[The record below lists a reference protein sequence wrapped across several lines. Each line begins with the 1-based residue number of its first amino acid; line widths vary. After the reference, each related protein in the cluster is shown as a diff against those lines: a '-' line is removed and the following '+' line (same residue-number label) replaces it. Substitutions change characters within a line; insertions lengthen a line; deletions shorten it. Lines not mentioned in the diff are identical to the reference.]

1 MPLPER
7 VAIKF
12 EVYTLACRA
21 LLNRLC
27 DLRMATQA
35 DPRLDYDTCL
45 QRFDEALERFFMRAD
60 PADRHQAARKLA
72 ALLRVEVDLFRY
84 NNTRV
89 AAIFDDV
96 IATLETQICA
106 WSYERDLEQLHQQG
120 RQLAQRFFAASPWPV
135 TQLRL
140 SSACDLIVAYGAA
153 PVGSRGALLAES
165 FGYRAAPA
173 AYYPTYWDDDQ
184 ERERQD
190 VVLLRFSYEHS
201 FGLYLAYPFLL
212 LHEYTAHVHATDY
225 DNEAFNDGWLLHA
238 AAAFLHADWNH
249 NPERSGLDL
258 DQANIF
264 YDRLYPRLNPIPRRA
279 CRFARDFESWL
290 PDHLRFWFSR
300 ITFELAAFQPGPD
313 EQRYWPT
320 QALHQLERAFTTDR
334 RRMLYGLENTTHLRD
349 LLRAI
354 AVA

>member
-12 EVYTLACRA
+12 DVYTLACRA

-60 PADRHQAARKLA
+60 PVDRHQAAQKLG

-84 NNTRV
+84 HNLRV
-89 AAIFDDV
+89 AAIFDAV
-96 IATLETQICA
+96 IETLETSICT
-106 WSYERDLEQLHQQG
+106 WSYERDLQQLHQQG
-120 RQLAQRFFAASPWPV
+120 RQLAQRFFAASPWPA
-135 TQLRL
+135 TQSNLERN
-140 SSACDLIVAYGAA
+140 CDLIVAYGAA
-153 PVGSRGALLAES
+153 PADSRGALLAES

-173 AYYPTYWDDDQ
+173 AYYPVFWDDDQ
-184 ERERQD
+184 DRERND
-190 VVLLRFSYEHS
+190 VVLVRFSFEHS

-225 DNEAFNDGWLLHA
+225 DNESFNDGWLLHA
-238 AAAFLHADWNH
+238 AASFVHRDWNH
-249 NPERSGLDL
+249 DPERSGLDL

-290 PDHLRFWFSR
+290 PDHLRPWFRR
-300 ITFELAAFQPGPD
+300 ITFELAAFQPGPAQ
-313 EQRYWPT
+313 QRYWPT

-334 RRMLYGLENTTHLRD
+334 QRLLKALERTTNLRD
-349 LLRAI
+349 LLDAI
-354 AVA
+354 PLA

>member
-12 EVYTLACRA
+12 DVYTLACRA

-60 PADRHQAARKLA
+60 PADRRQAAQKLG

-84 NNTRV
+84 NNARV

-96 IATLETQICA
+96 IETLETNICA
-106 WSYERDLEQLHQQG
+106 WSYQRDLEQLHQQG
-120 RQLAQRFFAASPWPV
+120 RQLARRFFAASPWPE
-135 TQLRL
+135 TQIRL
-140 SSACDLIVAYGAA
+140 HRSCDLIVAYGSA
-153 PVGSRGALLAES
+153 PASSQGALLAES

-173 AYYPTYWDDDQ
+173 AYYPAYWDDDQ
-184 ERERQD
+184 DRERKD
-190 VVLLRFSYEHS
+190 VVLARVSFEHS
-201 FGLYLAYPFLL
+201 FGLYLAYPFLF
-212 LHEYTAHVHATDY
+212 LHEYTAHVQATDY
-225 DNEAFNDGWLLHA
+225 DNESFNDGWLLHA
-238 AAAFLHADWNH
+238 AASFLHRDWNH
-249 NPERSGLDL
+249 DPERSALEL
-258 DQANIF
+258 DQVNIF

-290 PDHLRFWFSR
+290 PDHLRPWFSR
-300 ITFELAAFQPGPD
+300 ITFDLAAFQPGPA
-313 EQRYWPT
+313 ERRFWPT

-334 RRMLYGLENTTHLRD
+334 QLLLGALEHTTRLRD
-349 LLRAI
+349 LLSTI
-354 AVA
+354 TLS